1 MRGDIQLPNTFEGTD
16 FITIRDKTREELEI
30 VMDKARQMEQYRNV
44 GTDSARG
51 HLMGTLFFE
60 PSTRTRISFQAA
72 MKRLGGDTVGFP
84 SPEGSSVQK
93 GETLA
98 DTLRT
103 VSQYVDILVLRHPS
117 EGSAKLAA
125 ELLDIPV
132 MNGGDGS
139 ANHPT
144 QTLLDLYTI
153 RKELGKIDGKT
164 ITLAGDLRY
173 SRTTRSLARALT
185 RFDVELI
192 LNSPEQLKMK
202 EDLLVELEE
211 KGLSP
216 KETNDLESSTAE
228 ADLIYATRIQKERFP
243 DISEYKKVAHA
254 YEIDKDL
261 LEKNG
266 EPLLLHPLPR
276 VNEINTDVDDMDNTV
291 FFNQA
296 GNGVPV
302 RMALISLLLDLPGR

>member
-1 MRGDIQLPNTFEGTD
+1 MSNTFAGTD
-16 FITIRDKTREELEI
+16 FITIRDKSREQLEI
-30 VMDKARQMEQYRNV
+30 IMDKARGMEQYRNV
-44 GTDSARG
+44 GNDSARG

-84 SPEGSSVQK
+84 STEGTSVQK

-98 DTLRT
+98 DTVRT

-117 EGSAKLAA
+117 EGAAKLASEMA
-125 ELLDIPV
+125 NIPI
-132 MNGGDGS
+132 MNGGDGG

-153 RKELGKIDGKT
+153 RKELGEIDGKT

-192 LNSPEQLKMK
+192 LNSPDQLRMK
-202 EDLLVELEE
+202 EDLLFELRE
-211 KGLSP
+211 KGLDP
-216 KETNDLESSTAE
+216 VETSDLESSAAD

-243 DISEYKKVAHA
+243 DVAEYKKVAHS
-254 YEIDKDL
+254 YEIDREL
-261 LEKNG
+261 LERCG

-276 VNEINTDVDDMDNTV
+276 VNEINTDVDGMDTAV
-291 FFNQA
+291 FFDQA

-302 RMALISLLLDLPGR
+302 RMALISLLLDLSDR